1 MVRIKGIEGSLIT
14 ADDYA
19 SLIKAISNEVDN
31 YEGFNPQIAIVD
43 DHNAIIY
50 HEEIPEGN
58 ADDPWTDRYCCECGH
73 SEWGRGCPYKDG
85 RITLKMD
92 ACHNFTIELG
102 GDLL

>member
-19 SLIKAISNEVDN
+19 SLIKAIGNEVDN

-73 SEWGRGCPYKDG
+73 YEWGRGCPYKEG
-85 RITLKMD
+85 RITLMMD
-92 ACHNFTIELG
+92 ACHNFTVEIGGEL
-102 GDLL
+102 L